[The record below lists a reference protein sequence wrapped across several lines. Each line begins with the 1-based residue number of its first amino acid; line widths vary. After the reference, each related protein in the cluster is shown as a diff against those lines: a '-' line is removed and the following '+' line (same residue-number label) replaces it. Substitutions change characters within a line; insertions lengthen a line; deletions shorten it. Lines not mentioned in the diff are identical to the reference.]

1 MGFYGKE
8 ENFLSSL
15 CLCVISVISWIL
27 IFSTGYH
34 LLCSLILTFR
44 LLHICPLGVPLR
56 RLLSFCW
63 PLCPS
68 DMSHCSE
75 CILAFCLR
83 KILQDHLVLARPRSS
98 WKNSP
103 ETVFLAP
110 SGGELHTHTHRLH
123 LSLLLSVDHLSH
135 EFTPALPV
143 QVQVHRVNSSSPI
156 SISPTIRNLTTI
168 TTM

>member
-1 MGFYGKE
+1 MSVCDQCDFMDSYLFYRLSPIVLTHFDIQTAPYLPIRSSSE
-8 ENFLSSL
+8 APLVLWLTPVSVWHVPLLWVYSCFLSHKE
-15 CLCVISVISWIL
+15 
-27 IFSTGYH
+27 F
-34 LLCSLILTFR
+34 
-44 LLHICPLGVPLR
+44 
-56 RLLSFCW
+56 
-63 PLCPS
+63 
-68 DMSHCSE
+68 
-75 CILAFCLR
+75 
-83 KILQDHLVLARPRSS
+83 QDQLVLARPRSS

-110 SGGELHTHTHRLH
+110 SGGELRTHTHRLH